1 MDACELSEFS
11 SLPASGLQAHRKA
24 RRLISLQALDRVVQ
38 IGPPTQEIFCPPG
51 QRERERQCPR
61 CCSGGS
67 DTLRRMAE
75 LEDRRVRIAA
85 RILNRTA
92 DQSRFRREPDGF
104 RHTTSGASPK
114 PFSRSAETGKSV
126 ASQIT
131 RACASASSRVT
142 RPSRRPSRPAD
153 APLEVAS
160 AGNPSAA
167 IILAEPPSHTLA
179 ITNASGASCRE
190 RNCFALSARVTV
202 IRRLLRQCR
211 CRSCSKSHPDSNP
224 RR

>member
-38 IGPPTQEIFCPPG
+38 IGPPTQEIFRPPG

-104 RHTTSGASPK
+104 GHNFRRVAKALFQVRRDGQKGATSLDVWEVMDRDWFQSTPPREGATHNT
-114 PFSRSAETGKSV
+114 AN
-126 ASQIT
+126 
-131 RACASASSRVT
+131 
-142 RPSRRPSRPAD
+142 
-153 APLEVAS
+153 
-160 AGNPSAA
+160 AGSAA
-167 IILAEPPSHTLA
+167 YVSIHAP
-179 ITNASGASCRE
+179 
-190 RNCFALSARVTV
+190 AR
-202 IRRLLRQCR
+202 
-211 CRSCSKSHPDSNP
+211 
-224 RR
+224 